1 MKTPIQF
8 CTSVLL
14 VLGLMQLHTSAFAN
28 DELPEPSVNPQ
39 QENVEWLDQYLADE
53 MGYDK
58 DQIKQF
64 KQTVVS
70 MPKKQ
75 MLQMLEKIKFS
86 RNFRLEQR
94 VLSLSV
100 NERNV
105 DAFRSGSSAGRAA
118 AVYGPAPNQS
128 VRRYSYSPWN
138 NRVFNGWF
146 GGGWWY

>member
-1 MKTPIQF
+1 MKTSIQL
-8 CTSVLL
+8 CASVLL
-14 VLGLMQLHTSAFAN
+14 VLSLMQLHTGAFAN
-28 DELPEPSVNPQ
+28 DELSEPSVKPQ
-39 QENVEWLDQYLADE
+39 EENVEWLDQYLADE

-64 KQTVVS
+64 KQTVVP

-75 MLQMLEKIKFS
+75 MIQMLDKIKFS
-86 RNFRLEQR
+86 RSFRLEQR
-94 VLSLSV
+94 VLSLSA

-118 AVYGPAPNQS
+118 AVYGPAPRQAIRS
-128 VRRYSYSPWN
+128 YDYSPWN
-138 NRVFNGWF
+138 NGVFNGWF